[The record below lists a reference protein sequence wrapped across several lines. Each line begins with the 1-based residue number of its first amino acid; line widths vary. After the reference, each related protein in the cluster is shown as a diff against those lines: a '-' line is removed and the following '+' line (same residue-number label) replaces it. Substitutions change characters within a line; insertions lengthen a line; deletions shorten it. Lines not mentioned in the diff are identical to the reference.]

1 MFSAGRE
8 IAAGDIVIIWMTR
21 EAIQPL
27 LITPGKDFNNKYGNY
42 RHDDFIGVPYGSKV
56 GSRTGKGF
64 IHVLRPTPE
73 LWTMALPHR
82 TQILYLPDIA
92 FVTAHLGIRPG
103 SRVIEAGTGSG
114 SFSHSVVRTIGSLG
128 HLWSYEFHEQRANKA
143 REEFAEHGMA
153 EQVTLTHRNVCKEG
167 FTVTEE
173 VDAVF
178 LDLPAPWEAIEH
190 AKVTLRKDRQTR
202 ICCFSPCM
210 EQVLRTVSA
219 LNEAGFTEITMYET
233 LIRPHDVSQPPAL
246 QTIGQVGDKLKEAE
260 ARREDKRIR
269 QIAEAKAF
277 REGKPIPESSSH
289 GGKSEST
296 HGEKRKRDTDTPES
310 ETKRV
315 KTEGETSAVWAA
327 SEGTNGGQVSATPA
341 LKTQTLSKV
350 LNEVRGHTSYLTF
363 ASLLPQKT
371 AHGVV
376 TKEDP
381 PVKEEPSSSD
391 AMPPSSDAMPVD
403 ANTGGAATAPS
414 A

>member
-1 MFSAGRE
+1 MFSTARE
-8 IAAGDIVIIWMTR
+8 IAAGDIIILWMTR

-27 LITPGKDFNNKYGNY
+27 LITPGKDFNNKYGSY
-42 RHDDFIGVPYGSKV
+42 RHDDFIGTPYGSKV

-103 SRVIEAGTGSG
+103 SRVIEAGALLLSLY
-114 SFSHSVVRTIGSLG
+114 VRTIGSLG

-153 EQVTLTHRNVCKEG
+153 DQVTLTHRNVCKDG

-190 AKVTLRKDRQTR
+190 AKLLYGYKDRQTR

-210 EQVLRTVSA
+210 EQVLRTVNT

-233 LIRPHDVSQPPAL
+233 LIRPHDISVPPAL
-246 QTIGQVGDKLKEAE
+246 QTIGEIGDKLKEAE
-260 ARREDKRIR
+260 ARREDKRVR
-269 QIAEAKAF
+269 QIAEAKAL
-277 REGKPIPESSSH
+277 RAGLPLPEVH
-289 GGKSEST
+289 GA
-296 HGEKRKRDTDTPES
+296 KRKRDGGTPDELDP
-310 ETKRV
+310 KRV
-315 KTEGETSAVWAA
+315 KTEGDEQGDLDAA
-327 SEGTNGGQVSATPA
+327 PTT
-341 LKTQTLSKV
+341 TTMSKV
-350 LNEVRGHTSYLTF
+350 LQEVRGHTSYLTF
-363 ASLLPQKT
+363 ATLLPQKT
-371 AHGVV
+371 AHA
-376 TKEDP
+376 D
-381 PVKEEPSSSD
+381 VKVEK
-391 AMPPSSDAMPVD
+391 ADAMPVD
-403 ANTGGAATAPS
+403 AEADTSGPIPS
-414 A
+414 V